1 MWLVGEVAI
10 LRVAI
15 KKLLTGALKMTGL
28 TYDSTP
34 ILMYH
39 SVHPNHPLAVTPGAF
54 REQIAFFRGN
64 FRVVSLREYLQA
76 KIENR
81 LLPGT
86 GAVTFD
92 DGYQDNYHFAYPV
105 LQDYSCPATIFV
117 SSGFLEAADYRE
129 FSRRAGLYPQLP
141 PLGWGELEKMHPL
154 VEVGAHTHSHIQI
167 ATVEKEVLQRE
178 LRTNIA
184 LIEDR
189 LAVTPVILA
198 YPWGQDFD
206 FIRPNCGLVQQYF
219 QGAVT
224 TNFAADNRSIRIS
237 PYRLRRLP
245 VGPRDDLDFFAAK
258 VAGALDFIGPLKKIQ
273 GRWENKKD
281 RNTSTHL

>member
-1 MWLVGEVAI
+1 MGEVAI
-10 LRVAI
+10 LRGAI
-15 KKLLTGALKMTGL
+15 KKLLVDAAKLSGL

-39 SVHPNHPLAVTPGAF
+39 SIHPTHPLAVTPGAF
-54 REQIAFFRGN
+54 REQIAFFRKN
-64 FRVVSLREYLQA
+64 FRVVSLGKYLQA
-76 KIENR
+76 KIKNC

-86 GAVTFD
+86 GAVTLD

-105 LQDYSCPATIFV
+105 LQEYSCPATIFV
-117 SSGFLEAADYRE
+117 SSGFLEAADYRD
-129 FSRRAGLYPQLP
+129 FSRQAGLYPHLP
-141 PLGWGELEKMHPL
+141 PLSWGQLEEMHPL

-167 ATVEKEVLQRE
+167 AAVEREVLRRE
-178 LRTNIA
+178 LKTNID
-184 LIEDR
+184 LIKDR
-189 LAVTPVILA
+189 LALTPVILA

-206 FIRPNCGLVQQYF
+206 FIRPNCSLVQQYF

-224 TNFAADNRSIRIS
+224 TNFAADNSSIRIS

-245 VGPRDDLDFFAAK
+245 VGPGDDIDFFAAK
-258 VAGALDFIGPLKKIQ
+258 ITGALDFMGPFKKIQ
-273 GRWENKKD
+273 GHWENKRA